1 MKEIIKRLI
10 LEGAIDKAAEDFIKK
25 IIKGTEWEGKVF
37 IAGGYVRDE
46 FMGKDPKD
54 LDLLINTPNGGF
66 EFAKWITRKTE
77 TYKGPS
83 YDPVIP
89 PEPDINWNEEGK
101 PATSEEQKIFDS
113 WLEKIGSIQKLYTNP
128 VIFPRFGTAKF
139 NLRHIIHNDIDLSD
153 IDIECVM
160 PRKEE
165 YRKGSRKPKVVA
177 GTLKTDA
184 ERRDF
189 TTNSLLKDLT
199 SGEVLDLTGMG
210 KADIKAGIIRTAI
223 DPDQIFKD
231 DPLRMLRAI
240 RFTVKYN
247 WKLPMFMLRSLK
259 NNAPQLNNISKERIH
274 QELNKMMVT
283 NYAAKAIEL
292 MRITGLMR
300 YVAPELLNLY
310 KLQQNKFHKED
321 AWQHTLTV
329 LKQTQPILIQRL
341 MALFH
346 DIGKFATKTIT
357 DTGIHFLQHEKI
369 GAEMAAQIMRRLN
382 YPEELTQAVRSGVL
396 FHMRL
401 KHGGNEANITDTTL
415 RRMVNELGENLEN
428 VLDVI
433 HADNISHSDA
443 SSMPN
448 QISKVRERLKTLEIQ
463 KKEDLPINGKDI
475 LDMGVPKGPM
485 VGKVKDVI
493 KKAVLKNPHLSREE
507 AFKLAGK
514 VVATLLRRKN
524 IKEEI
529 IKESVDLPTE
539 LEKEAE
545 IVTKSAIGWIFAP
558 VFSIAYSRLDIKE
571 RQQEAAMKCIRKFPE
586 VVKKFHDI
594 AKPGSQK
601 SLRLTVY
608 EHFTWENIKKN
619 SHHIIV
625 TMTKDTRGTTT
636 VKTEPKFGELDGYFY
651 EYGDWAKPD
660 REDPTAHYKRY
671 VDDLERS
678 WEETKKYKDD
688 YIYGFVSS
696 VTECQKWKSLR
707 QPILMI
713 KNPLSKSVK
722 KRKLANGDP
731 YVMLL
736 PVKYND
742 GEIPFYFNVVKSQK
756 DIEVKYPDYE
766 FGDPE
771 NPYVYMTLVADY
783 MTDFKGIDISM
794 VNKKVLT
801 AKHEAIH
808 LQQDTRKLDTP
819 NKPRNKKGPV
829 SSNPIQ
835 TGLPRAHLLYKQNK
849 MVRGTSSSG
858 DSAPGSSH
866 VDPEDHDNR
875 VVHGYRD
882 VEFKSNEL
890 NIVKD
895 FEKMLGENLPRS
907 EWKKGFALLINDIAW
922 KYKQNYDIR
931 KEFRKIF
938 KYTIFWN
945 TSLAKRNLEKI
956 YQNDPPKFR
965 QYIKEIY
972 KLLFISNREFSKEP
986 SIFGGGSGT
995 YHTG

>member
-1 MKEIIKRLI
+1 MKKIKNII
-10 LEGAIDKAAEDFIKK
+10 LESIKEKYAEEYLSNLVKGSKWENYTFIC
-25 IIKGTEWEGKVF
+25 
-37 IAGGYVRDE
+37 GGYVRDQLL
-46 FMGKDPKD
+46 GIDPKD
-54 LDLLINTPNGGF
+54 IDLVISLPNGGI
-66 EFAKWITRKTE
+66 EFAKWATQKMGN
-77 TYKGPS
+77 YK
-83 YDPVIP
+83 
-89 PEPDINWNEEGK
+89 N
-101 PATSEEQKIFDS
+101 DS
-113 WLEKIGSIQKLYTNP
+113 NP
-128 VIFPRFGTAKF
+128 VIFKRFGTAKF
-139 NLRHIIHNDIDLSD
+139 NLNGITHKGVDLSN
-153 IDIECVM
+153 IEIETVQS
-160 PRKEE
+160 RSEK
-165 YRKGSRKPKVVA
+165 YTLGSRKPDVNFSD
-177 GTLKTDA
+177 LKSDA
-184 ERRDF
+184 ERRD
-189 TTNSLLKDLT
+189 TTINSLFKKLT
-199 SGEVLDLTGMG
+199 TGEIYDLTGKG
-210 KADIKAGIIRTAI
+210 LIDLKNGIVRTPL
-223 DPDQIFKD
+223 DPDKTFSD
-231 DPLRMLRAI
+231 DPLRLLRII
-240 RFTVKYN
+240 RMSVKYN
-247 WKLPMFMLRSLK
+247 WNIPLYIIKSIKR
-259 NNAPQLNNISKERIH
+259 NAPKLQNISKERIRD
-274 QELNKMMVT
+274 ELNKMMVT
-283 NYAAKAIEL
+283 DYPQKAIEL

-369 GAEMAAQIMRRLN
+369 GAETATQIMRRLN

-401 KHGGNEANITDTTL
+401 KHGGDEANITDTTL

-485 VGKVKDVI
+485 VGKVKDII

-507 AFKLAGK
+507 AFILAGK
-514 VVATLLRRKN
+514 VMATLLRRKE
-524 IKEEI
+524 IKEGV
-529 IKESVDLPTE
+529 IKESVDLPTD

-571 RQQEAAMKCIRKFPE
+571 RQQEAAMKGIRKFPE

-713 KNPLSKSVK
+713 ENPLSKTAK
-722 KRKLANGDP
+722 KWKLANGDP
-731 YVMLL
+731 YVILL
-736 PVKYND
+736 PVKSKD

-756 DIEVKYPDYE
+756 DIDVKYPDYE

-783 MTDFKGIDISM
+783 ITDFKGIDISM
-794 VNKKVLT
+794 VYKKVLT
-801 AKHEAIH
+801 TKHEAIH
-808 LQQDTRKLDTP
+808 LQQDIR
-819 NKPRNKKGPV
+819 KKG
-829 SSNPIQ
+829 IQ
-835 TGLPRAHLLYKQNK
+835 TGLPTDVLNYKRNK
-849 MVRGTSSSG
+849 MVRGTSSG
-858 DSAPGSSH
+858 GKLAPGSIH
-866 VDPEDHDNR
+866 KDPEDHDDR
-875 VVHGYRD
+875 VIHSFRG

-895 FEKMLGENLPRS
+895 FEKMLGENLPRT
-907 EWKKGFALLINDIAW
+907 EWEKGFGLLINDITG
-922 KYKQNYDIR
+922 KYNNDYEAR
-931 KEFRKIF
+931 KKFKEIF
-938 KYTIFWN
+938 KWTIFWN

-956 YQNDPPKFR
+956 FQNDKPKFR
-965 QYIKEIY
+965 QYVKEIY
-972 KLLFISNREFSKEP
+972 KLLFISNREFSIEP
-986 SIFGGGSGT
+986 SVAGGGLGT